1 MTALIAPRQGL
12 GLAVLFM
19 ALFVVVLT
27 LGTVGQMA
35 EVCAP
40 VEAPPLPAISMP
52 AWPVLMGYHASIVS
66 EMQAQGVELDLTNGH
81 ALREHG
87 LVDVEL
93 VRDAMVKQAARD
105 AAWWNRPPC
114 KDGRFRYV
122 LGLADGRFA
131 VWVLERLVDGTM
143 REVTAFLTKDTDY
156 LGRVRDNCGN
166 GPWFGHSY
174 S

>member
-131 VWVLERLVDGTM
+131 VWILELLPSGAM